1 MFLWTAK
8 AGAYLCIC
16 RLSSQIQTNMR
27 ELSVREQVCS
37 DVGRGFHSTSWWSWG
52 VEERYRQGNN
62 KDNPF
67 LKSILFMQTAGRGKG
82 AEGTE
87 SQSSKSEAVPG

>member
-1 MFLWTAK
+1 M
-8 AGAYLCIC
+8 
-16 RLSSQIQTNMR
+16 Q
-27 ELSVREQVCS
+27 ELSVKEQVCS

-52 VEERYRQGNN
+52 VEERYRQGTN
-62 KDNPF
+62 KGNPF

-82 AEGTE
+82 AEGME